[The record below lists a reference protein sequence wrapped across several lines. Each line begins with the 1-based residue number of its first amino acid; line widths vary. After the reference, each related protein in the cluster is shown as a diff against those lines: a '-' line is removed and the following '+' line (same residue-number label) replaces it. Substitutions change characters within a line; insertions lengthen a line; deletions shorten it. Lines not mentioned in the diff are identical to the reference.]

1 MTQPNRFLVPMLG
14 FIAAVAVVAGVLLPT
29 LRTAF
34 LSNAA
39 LNGLILGVL
48 VLGIGYVMR
57 QVIRL
62 KPEIAWIDAFGKTA
76 EATSTAPQ
84 PQLLAPLAAMMDSQ
98 SGAIKMTTV
107 TMRSLADSV
116 AARLDER
123 REISRYLVG
132 LLVFLG
138 LLGTF
143 WGLIETI
150 TAIKATINGLSVD
163 TADPL
168 RMFSGL
174 KEGLEKPLGGMG
186 TAFSSS
192 LFGLA
197 GSLVLGFLDLQLG
210 QAQTRFFTEF
220 EDWLASH
227 TRIGK
232 AMATES
238 DGESGSLA
246 TSSYIEAM
254 LARTADSLE
263 AMERQAG
270 RADRDKREI
279 SSALGQLAETIAA
292 LADHIRAE
300 RHTLENLAQGQRD
313 IVEALAKQPETL
325 SQPVPFDSEALGHL
339 RAIDVAMKR
348 MLEAQEQSREQFSED
363 LHLAF
368 RRMTKSLAAMIDKQG
383 PKPAGEDEAG
393 G

>member
-1 MTQPNRFLVPMLG
+1 MMTGQKRFLVPMLA
-14 FIAAVAVVAGVLLPT
+14 FIGAVGLVAAVLYPALAE
-29 LRTAF
+29 AF

-48 VLGIGYVMR
+48 VLGIGYVLR
-57 QVIRL
+57 QVL
-62 KPEIAWIDAFGKTA
+62 QLSPEIAWIDAFGKA
-76 EATSTAPQ
+76 AAQPSTAPK
-84 PQLLAPLAAMMDSQ
+84 PQLLAPLAAMIDSEA
-98 SGAIKMTTV
+98 GAIKMTTV

-150 TAIKATINGLSVD
+150 SSIKATINGLSVD

-168 RMFSGL
+168 RMFAGL

-220 EDWLASH
+220 EDWLAGH

-232 AMATES
+232 AMAVEA
-238 DGESGSLA
+238 DAGGGVP
-246 TSSYIEAM
+246 SYVQALM
-254 LARTADSLE
+254 SQTADSLE
-263 AMERQAG
+263 AMERQAA
-270 RADRDKREI
+270 RSDRDKREI

-292 LADHIRAE
+292 LADHFKAE
-300 RHTLENLAQGQRD
+300 RHILEQLVQGQREMAD
-313 IVEALAKQPETL
+313 ALAAEPETL
-325 SQPVPFDSEALGHL
+325 RQPVPFDSEALGHL
-339 RAIDVAMKR
+339 RAMDVSMR
-348 MLEAQEQSREQFSED
+348 RLLEAQEAGREQFSED
-363 LHLAF
+363 LHMAF
-368 RRMTKSLAAMIDKQG
+368 RRMTKSFAAMIDK
-383 PKPAGEDEAG
+383 KPLPDAEQEGD
-393 G
+393 

>member
-1 MTQPNRFLVPMLG
+1 MTRQNRFLVPMLV
-14 FIAAVAVVAGVLLPT
+14 FIAAVGLVAAMLYRSLAE
-29 LRTAF
+29 AF
-34 LSNAA
+34 VANAA

-48 VLGIGYVMR
+48 ALGIGYVLR
-57 QVIRL
+57 QVMRL
-62 KPEIAWIDAFGKTA
+62 NPEIKWIA
-76 EATSTAPQ
+76 EFAHAQATGAPAPA
-84 PQLLAPLAAMMDSQ
+84 PQLLAPLATMLDSA
-98 SGAIKMTTV
+98 SGTFKMTTV

-143 WGLIETI
+143 WGLIQTI
-150 TAIKATINGLSVD
+150 TSIKATIAGLSVD

-168 RMFSGL
+168 RMFAGL
-174 KEGLEKPLGGMG
+174 KQGLEKPLGGMG

-197 GSLVLGFLDLQLG
+197 GSLMLGFLDLQLG

-227 TRIGK
+227 TRLGR
-232 AMATES
+232 AMAVE
-238 DGESGSLA
+238 GESGGA
-246 TSSYIEAM
+246 MPSYVEALM
-254 LARTADSLE
+254 SQTADSLE
-263 AMERQAG
+263 AMERQAA
-270 RADRDKREI
+270 RSDRDKREI

-292 LADHIRAE
+292 LADHIQAE
-300 RHTLENLAQGQRD
+300 RHTLENLVQGQRD
-313 IVEALAKQPETL
+313 IVDALSQQPETL

-339 RAIDVAMKR
+339 RAIDVSLKR
-348 MLEAQEQSREQFSED
+348 LLEAQDQSREQLSED

-368 RRMTKSLAAMIDKQG
+368 RRMTKSLAAMIDSGAQAPVASEEG
-383 PKPAGEDEAG
+383 DGR
-393 G
+393 